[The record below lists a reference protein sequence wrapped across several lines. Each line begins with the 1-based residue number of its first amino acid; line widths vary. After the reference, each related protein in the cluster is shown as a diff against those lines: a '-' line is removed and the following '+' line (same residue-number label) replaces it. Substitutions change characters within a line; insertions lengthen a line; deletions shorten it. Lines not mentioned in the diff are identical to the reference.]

1 MDSCEKR
8 KQPQSKRKKIASSI
22 ITGICILFLVLSL
35 VLLILCL
42 VAQKNDNRSVE
53 LFGYSFSV
61 VETDSMTGEIEVGEL
76 ITVKVCSIEKAEVGA
91 NAVFIAKSGQVKG
104 RQVVHKVIKV
114 DCDEEGNYIVT
125 QGVKEGAPIDD
136 PVYAENFV
144 GIVVRHSVFWGK
156 VVKFFGMPVNWI
168 LIFAIVIGIPLIYTL
183 IKMIIKFGKEV
194 KKEKTE
200 NSAAERE
207 RLKQRLLEEYRRSK
221 NKEDRE

>member
-1 MDSCEKR
+1 M
-8 KQPQSKRKKIASSI
+8 
-22 ITGICILFLVLSL
+22 
-35 VLLILCL
+35 
-42 VAQKNDNRSVE
+42 
-53 LFGYSFSV
+53 
-61 VETDSMTGEIEVGEL
+61 
-76 ITVKVCSIEKAEVGA
+76 
-91 NAVFIAKSGQVKG
+91 
-104 RQVVHKVIKV
+104 
-114 DCDEEGNYIVT
+114 
-125 QGVKEGAPIDD
+125 
-136 PVYAENFV
+136 

-207 RLKQRLLEEYRRSK
+207 RLKQQLLEEYRRSK